1 MSAFILS
8 QRLIGISICFGLMSF
23 QFKHRKQILFCLFCC
38 SVLIGSHFLLLEQY
52 TAAGLMVISAV
63 RTIASMYITSNKVM
77 LIFLLLGTAV
87 TFFTY
92 SGLLSILSY
101 IAASLSTI
109 ASFRKDDKHLRQIM
123 MFATS
128 FWLLNNYLASSPA
141 AVLMEIL
148 FLSGNFFGYY
158 RHYLKPKKFKNQ

>member
-1 MSAFILS
+1 MI
-8 QRLIGISICFGLMSF
+8 
-23 QFKHRKQILFCLFCC
+23 
-38 SVLIGSHFLLLEQY
+38 
-52 TAAGLMVISAV
+52 ISAV
-63 RTIASMYITSNKVM
+63 RTIASIYSTSNKLM
-77 LIFLLLGTAV
+77 FIFLLLGTAV

-92 SGLLSILSY
+92 AGLLSILSY

-141 AVLMEIL
+141 AIIMEIL

-158 RHYLKPKKFKNQ
+158 RHYFKPKKFRINNTDT